1 MRNLLVTLL
10 VMFQYTPNSWG
21 DVVDPKSG
29 KQITSFIKDAEVQ
42 EMLEGTKEFRDCR
55 DLNKF
60 DPAVTDTNEKE
71 KKIQAAEKCFKDKI
85 TKGKGLKELEELSKK
100 LDLENYQLI
109 RSKDVQDIQK
119 YLDDKMYKSLTGV
132 DRNEKDL
139 KKMQEDLKF
148 GRKKMIDHKVFM
160 ELYRLQLGKNS
171 IFEIS
176 RFCFEDLRKE
186 NGRAVDSFAEY
197 WASYTYGDLKIKS
210 INDLGYPKFGQHIDT
225 TDKQKI
231 YADIFKSIQGPNG
244 KGLSDKQ
251 LSEFFGECGMMIV
264 QLCEQF
270 QKSMSIT
277 GLTTKV
283 KDSQRTKG
291 GAACITKNRLQEYR
305 KAMSKADKILKHL
318 ENEAKDDK
326 EFKLI
331 FSTLDNGPLKIYG
344 DRQDSSEENIDDLTN
359 YTSSD
364 MLTEEDG
371 NRTKKLEECQQRPEL
386 ASCEGVIS
394 DDESFEKAKHD
405 IESEMTL
412 KRIVEMEKIKNI
424 IKDDKKNL
432 IKYLEDNNYY
442 EIKKKY
448 DEGDLTEDEIEK
460 EVGKAFEA
468 KKTALLQQIHSKVG
482 KRQISK
488 NSNQQNTI
496 DQTKADEVVQEARE
510 EKGRLAQ
517 MILFNNIITSHLKLS
532 DKKGNIVGT
541 NTNVWNK
548 EKNALETGQIDPS
561 LFQNI
566 KQSNAKNDGLG
577 EDQNFDFIDKF
588 LGKEEDEEEEEEE
601 N

>member
-1 MRNLLVTLL
+1 MRNLFVTLL

-29 KQITSFIKDAEVQ
+29 KQIASFIKDAEIQ

-55 DLNKF
+55 NLNKF
-60 DPAVTDTNEKE
+60 APTVTDSNEKE

-109 RSKDVQDIQK
+109 RSKNLQDIQK

-132 DRNEKDL
+132 DRNEKDF

-148 GRKKMIDHKVFM
+148 GRKKIIDHKVFM
-160 ELYRLQLGKNS
+160 ELYKTQLGKNS

-176 RFCFEDLRKE
+176 RFCFEDLRKD
-186 NGRAVDSFAEY
+186 NLLSGDSFAEY
-197 WASYTYGDLKIKS
+197 WANYVPGSLS
-210 INDLGYPKFGQHIDT
+210 VNVLNDEGIPKFGRQIDT

-231 YADIFKSIQGPNG
+231 YTDIFKSIQGPNG
-244 KGLSDKQ
+244 KGLSDQQ
-251 LSEFFGECGMMIV
+251 LSEFFNECGKMIV
-264 QLCEQF
+264 QLCDEF
-270 QKSMSIT
+270 QKYLSVT
-277 GLTTKV
+277 GPTKRV
-283 KDSQRTKG
+283 DYSQRSKG

-305 KAMSKADKILKHL
+305 KANLKAEKILEHL

-331 FSTLDNGPLKIYG
+331 FSNLENGPLKIYG
-344 DRQDSSEENIDDLTN
+344 DGQDPNEDSIDDLTN
-359 YTSSD
+359 YTSND
-364 MLTEEDG
+364 MLTQGDG
-371 NRTKKLEECQQRPEL
+371 NPSKKLEECKQRPEL
-386 ASCEGVIS
+386 ASCEGLIS

-412 KRIVEMEKIKNI
+412 KRLVEMEKIKKI
-424 IKDDKKNL
+424 VTEDKKSLKN
-432 IKYLEDNNYY
+432 YLEDNGYHD
-442 EIKKKY
+442 ILKKFNEK
-448 DEGDLTEDEIEK
+448 DLTEDQIEI

-468 KKTALLQQIHSKVG
+468 KKKTLLEQIHSKLG

-496 DQTKADEVVQEARE
+496 NQQDADDVVQEVKE

-517 MILFNNIITSHLKLS
+517 MILFNNIITSHLELR
-532 DKKGNIVGT
+532 DKNKNIVGT
-541 NTNVWNK
+541 NINVWNR
-548 EKNALETGQIDPS
+548 EKNALETGQVDPS

-566 KQSNAKNDGLG
+566 KQSNGKTNGLG
-577 EDQNFDFIDKF
+577 KDSKIKNFDFIDVF
-588 LGKEEDEEEEEEE
+588 LGKEEEEIK
-601 N
+601 

>member
-21 DVVDPKSG
+21 DIVDPKSG
-29 KQITSFIKDAEVQ
+29 KQITSFIKDVEIQ

-60 DPAVTDTNEKE
+60 DPTVTDSNEKV

-109 RSKDVQDIQK
+109 RSKNVQDIQK

-132 DRNEKDL
+132 DRNEKDF

-148 GRKKMIDHKVFM
+148 GRKKMIDHKVFI
-160 ELYRLQLGKNS
+160 ELYKMQLGKNS

-176 RFCFEDLRKE
+176 RFCFEDLRKK
-186 NGRAVDSFAEY
+186 NLQSGDSFAEH
-197 WASYTYGDLKIKS
+197 WANYYPGSLRVDDL
-210 INDLGYPKFGQHIDT
+210 NDQGIPKFGKQIDT

-231 YADIFKSIQGPNG
+231 YTDIFKSIQGPNG
-244 KGLSDKQ
+244 KGLSDQ
-251 LSEFFGECGMMIV
+251 LLSQFFSECGKMIV
-264 QLCEQF
+264 PLCETF
-270 QKSMSIT
+270 QNSINVT
-277 GLTTKV
+277 DPTEKVDETK
-283 KDSQRTKG
+283 RTVG

-305 KAMSKADKILKHL
+305 KANLKAEKIIKYL

-331 FSTLDNGPLKIYG
+331 LSNLENGPLKIYG
-344 DRQDSSEENIDDLTN
+344 DGQDPDEESIDDLTN
-359 YTSSD
+359 YTSND
-364 MLTEEDG
+364 MLTQGDG
-371 NRTKKLEECQQRPEL
+371 NPSKKLEECKQRPEL
-386 ASCEGVIS
+386 ASCEGLIS

-412 KRIVEMEKIKNI
+412 KRLVEMEKIKKI
-424 IKDDKKNL
+424 VTEDKKSLKN
-432 IKYLEDNNYY
+432 YLEDNGYHDILKKFNENQLKEDQI
-442 EIKKKY
+442 EI
-448 DEGDLTEDEIEK
+448 

-468 KKTALLQQIHSKVG
+468 KKKTLLEQIHSKLG

-496 DQTKADEVVQEARE
+496 NQQDANDVVQEVKE

-517 MILFNNIITSHLKLS
+517 MVLFNNIITSHLELR
-532 DKKGNIVGT
+532 DKNKNIVGT
-541 NTNVWNK
+541 NINVWNR
-548 EKNALETGQIDPS
+548 EKNALETGQVDPS
-561 LFQNI
+561 LFQNM
-566 KQSNAKNDGLG
+566 KQSNGKTNGLG
-577 EDQNFDFIDKF
+577 KDSKIENFDFIDVF
-588 LGKEEDEEEEEEE
+588 LGKE

>member
-1 MRNLLVTLL
+1 MRNLFVTLL

-55 DLNKF
+55 DSNKF
-60 DPAVTDTNEKE
+60 DPAVTDTEKE

-109 RSKDVQDIQK
+109 RSKNVQDIQK

-160 ELYRLQLGKNS
+160 KLYRLQLGKNS

-176 RFCFEDLRKE
+176 RFCFEDLRK
-186 NGRAVDSFAEY
+186 NGVSGDSFAEH
-197 WASYTYGDLKIKS
+197 WAGYTYGDLKNIKS
-210 INDLGYPKFGQHIDT
+210 INDQGYPKFGKHIDT

-251 LSEFFGECGMMIV
+251 LSEFFYECGMMIV

-270 QKSMSIT
+270 QNSMSVT
-277 GLTTKV
+277 GPIKKV
-283 KDSQRTKG
+283 DDSTPTNG

-305 KAMSKADKILKHL
+305 KAMSKADEILKHL

-331 FSTLDNGPLKIYG
+331 FSNLDNGPLKIYG
-344 DRQDSSEENIDDLTN
+344 DGQDSSEENIDDLTN

-364 MLTEEDG
+364 MLTQEDG
-371 NRTKKLEECQQRPEL
+371 NRTKKLDECQQRPEL

-405 IESEMTL
+405 IESEMNL

-442 EIKKKY
+442 VIKKKY
-448 DEGDLTEDEIEK
+448 EEGELTEDEIEK

-517 MILFNNIITSHLKLS
+517 MILFNNIITSHLVLS
-532 DKKGNIVGT
+532 DKNNKNIVGT
-541 NTNVWNK
+541 NINVWNR
-548 EKNALETGQIDPS
+548 EKNALETNQVDPS

-566 KQSNAKNDGLG
+566 KQSNGKTNGIIDG
-577 EDQNFDFIDKF
+577 ENFDFIDQF
-588 LGKEEDEEEEEEE
+588 LGK
-601 N
+601 

>member
-109 RSKDVQDIQK
+109 RSKNVQDIQK

-132 DRNEKDL
+132 DRNEQDF

-148 GRKKMIDHKVFM
+148 GRKKMIDHKVFI
-160 ELYRLQLGKNS
+160 ELYKMQLGKNS

-176 RFCFEDLRKE
+176 RFCFEDLRL
-186 NGRAVDSFAEY
+186 NNPPSGDSFAEH
-197 WASYTYGDLKIKS
+197 WANYSPGTLS
-210 INDLGYPKFGQHIDT
+210 IQNLNDQGIPKFGKQIDT

-231 YADIFKSIQGPNG
+231 YTDIFKSIQGPNG
-244 KGLSDKQ
+244 KGLSDQQ
-251 LSEFFGECGMMIV
+251 LSQFFIECGKMIL
-264 QLCEQF
+264 QLCDKF
-270 QKSMSIT
+270 QDSMSVT
-277 GLTTKV
+277 GPTKKV
-283 KDSQRTKG
+283 KDSKRTTG

-305 KAMSKADKILKHL
+305 KANSKAKKIIEYL
-318 ENEAKDDK
+318 ENEAQDDK
-326 EFKLI
+326 GFKLI
-331 FSTLDNGPLKIYG
+331 LSNLENGPLKIYG
-344 DRQDSSEENIDDLTN
+344 DGQDPNEESIDDLTN
-359 YTSSD
+359 YTSND
-364 MLTEEDG
+364 MLTQGDG
-371 NRTKKLEECQQRPEL
+371 NPSKKLEECKQRPEL
-386 ASCEGVIS
+386 ASCEGLIS

-412 KRIVEMEKIKNI
+412 KRLVEMEKVKKIVTE
-424 IKDDKKNL
+424 DKKSLKN
-432 IKYLEDNNYY
+432 YLEDNGYHDILNKFNENKLKEDDI
-442 EIKKKY
+442 EI
-448 DEGDLTEDEIEK
+448 

-468 KKTALLQQIHSKVG
+468 KKKALLEQIHSKLG

-496 DQTKADEVVQEARE
+496 NQKDADEVVQEVKE